1 MRLVQWERGLQDG
14 GDGGTAAV
22 QGAGGLVGGAAD
34 GGQTQGGAPRDV
46 GQTTR
51 LVVVSAR

>member
-1 MRLVQWERGLQDG
+1 VRLVQWERGLQDG

-51 LVVVSAR
+51 LVVVSDR